1 MRRIKLTVAYDG
13 TDYCGWQIQP
23 NGITV
28 EEVLNK
34 ALSDLTKETVKVI
47 GASRTD
53 AGVHARGNVA
63 VFDTESQMPPDK
75 ICMALNQR
83 LPEDIRVQVS
93 EEVPSDWHP
102 RKCTCVKTY
111 EYRIL
116 NRRINMPI
124 ERLYSHFCYYKLDV
138 DRMQAAANMLAG
150 EHDFKSFCSVRT
162 QVTDTVRT
170 VYKIDVERNDDD
182 IITIRVTGNG
192 FLYNMVRIIAGT
204 LMAVG
209 TGHIQAEDMPS
220 ILEAKDRR
228 AAGPTAPA
236 RGLTLIEMKYEL

>member
-1 MRRIKLTVAYDG
+1 MKKITGSLPFRLLLGVILGIIVGQLAGSGLMHVVVTIKYILNQVIVFCVPLIIIGFIAPSITRLGNNASKMLGVAIIIAY
-13 TDYCGWQIQP
+13 
-23 NGITV
+23 V
-28 EEVLNK
+28 
-34 ALSDLTKETVKVI
+34 SSI
-47 GASRTD
+47 GA
-53 AGVHARGNVA
+53 A
-63 VFDTESQMPPDK
+63 M
-75 ICMALNQR
+75 
-83 LPEDIRVQVS
+83 
-93 EEVPSDWHP
+93 
-102 RKCTCVKTY
+102 
-111 EYRIL
+111 
-116 NRRINMPI
+116 

-138 DRMQAAANMLAG
+138 DRMQAAANMLEG

-170 VYKIDVERNDDD
+170 VYRIDVTRNADD

-209 TGHIQAEDMPS
+209 TGHIQAEDVPS